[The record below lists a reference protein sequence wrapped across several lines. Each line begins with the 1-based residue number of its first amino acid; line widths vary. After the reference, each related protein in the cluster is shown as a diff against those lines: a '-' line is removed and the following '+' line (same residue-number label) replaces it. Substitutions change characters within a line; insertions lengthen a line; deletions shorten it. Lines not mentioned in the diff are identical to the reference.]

1 MCSPHDS
8 SGWVK
13 DYKQIYPEL
22 KNERLQKSQLWEKD
36 SGKLAWSGGSYAWHK
51 SNPTF
56 WDEFWTQVPTLRQL
70 YWAGGEALI
79 MKEHYMV
86 LEKIIEMGYAKNI
99 EVRYNSNGL
108 EWDDHLFDLWKEF
121 RNVIFHFSIDSYE
134 DKNHFI
140 RYPSNWEQ
148 VITQLET
155 LDNYLMEILDSLLQ
169 QQYLL

>member
-1 MCSPHDS
+1 
-8 SGWVK
+8 
-13 DYKQIYPEL
+13 
-22 KNERLQKSQLWEKD
+22 
-36 SGKLAWSGGSYAWHK
+36 
-51 SNPTF
+51 
-56 WDEFWTQVPTLRQL
+56 
-70 YWAGGEALI
+70 

-148 VITQLET
+148 VVTQLET
-155 LDNYLMEILDSLLQ
+155 LDNYPHGNLRLTTATTILALNIFYLPDFIKWKLERDWKLLNKFPAGAGMIDLHLA
-169 QQYLL
+169 Y